1 MNKKQ
6 ILSFFIPILIV
17 FFLISGIVI
26 FPKESIESAKYGFKI
41 WYDILIPSL
50 LPFIIG
56 ANLIVELKITDII
69 GYIINPITKLLFRV
83 SGKGALVFVISMFS
97 GYPVGTK
104 LASELRNKN
113 EISIFEAQRLVSF
126 CSTSGPLFI
135 IGSVATGMF
144 LNETL
149 GYLMITCHYL
159 GSLAVGLLFRNYG
172 NDNLQKNNST
182 LKETIKRTIKLRNE
196 SKKGFFVLFGNAVFN
211 GMNTLIMVCG
221 FVIVFSVV
229 FKILSLFKVIDI
241 LSSIIFIPLSIL
253 GINKELCTSLVSGLF
268 EITIGCREV
277 SKVVN
282 SDIQV
287 KASICSFLIG
297 FSGLSILAQCS
308 SFLANSDI
316 KINLYILSK
325 FLHGI
330 FAGMF
335 TFILYPF
342 FESGSLVSNLTSHYN
357 SIYNNKFLNFYWLNQ
372 DIILPFIVI
381 IYSVFVLIYLER
393 ISKR

>member
-6 ILSFFIPILIV
+6 TLSFFTPILIV
-17 FFLISGIVI
+17 LFLITGIVI

-69 GYIINPITKLLFRV
+69 GYIINPITELLFRV

-113 EISIFEAQRLVSF
+113 EISRFEAQRLVSF

-182 LKETIKRTIKLRNE
+182 LKETIKKTIKLRNE

-229 FKILSLFKVIDI
+229 FKILSLFKVIGI

-282 SDIQV
+282 SDIQL

-342 FESGSLVSNLTSHYN
+342 FESSSLVSNLTSNYN

-381 IYSVFVLIYLER
+381 IYSVFVLIYLDS
-393 ISKR
+393 ISKK

>member
-1 MNKKQ
+1 MIKKQ
-6 ILSFFIPILIV
+6 TLSFFIPILIV

-26 FPKESIESAKYGFKI
+26 FPKEAIESARYGFKI

-69 GYIINPITKLLFRV
+69 GYIINPLTKLLFRV
-83 SGKGALVFVISMFS
+83 SGKSALVFVISMFS

-113 EISIFEAQRLVSF
+113 EISRFEAQRLVSF

-144 LNETL
+144 LNEGL
-149 GYLMITCHYL
+149 GYLMIICHYL
-159 GSLAVGLLFRNYG
+159 GSISVGLLFRNYG
-172 NDNLQKNNST
+172 NDNLEKNNSS
-182 LKETIKRTIKLRNE
+182 LKEVTRKSINLR
-196 SKKGFFVLFGNAVFN
+196 SKSEKGFFVLFGSAVFSA
-211 GMNTLIMVCG
+211 MNTLIMVCG

-241 LSSIIFIPLSIL
+241 LANIIFIPLSVL
-253 GINKELCTSLVSGLF
+253 GISKELCVSLVSGLF
-268 EITIGCREV
+268 EITIGCSQV
-277 SKVVN
+277 SQVASSSIK
-282 SDIQV
+282 IQ
-287 KASICSFLIG
+287 ASICSFLIG

-308 SFLANSDI
+308 SFLATSDI

-330 FAGMF
+330 FASLF
-335 TFILYPF
+335 TFILYPL
-342 FESGSLVSNLTSHYN
+342 FESSSLVSNLSGNYA
-357 SIYNNKFLNFYWLNQ
+357 SIYNNKLLNFYWLNP
-372 DIILPFIVI
+372 DIIFPFII
-381 IYSVFVLIYLER
+381 MIYSILALIYLDGL
-393 ISKR
+393 SKK